1 MNNCGR
7 DTRTRNENLFVAYL
21 YTECANSQT
30 EHEPQGGE
38 PMSAELDE
46 QYKRLRRLLAT
57 AWRTKRSDITKERY
71 LSMRVPPSPLANDV
85 LFCRITA

>member
-1 MNNCGR
+1 MGGVSPH
-7 DTRTRNENLFVAYL
+7 TRNEYFSEAYL
-21 YTECANSQT
+21 LTEYVTSKT

-57 AWRTKRSDITKERY
+57 AWRTKRSGIMREMS
-71 LSMRVPPSPLANDV
+71 LSM
-85 LFCRITA
+85 

>member
-1 MNNCGR
+1 MNNWWR

-38 PMSAELDE
+38 PMSAEIDE

-57 AWRTKRSDITKERY
+57 AWRTKRSGKMREMP
-71 LSMRVPPSPLANDV
+71 LSMWVPTSPLAND
-85 LFCRITA
+85 LKFF